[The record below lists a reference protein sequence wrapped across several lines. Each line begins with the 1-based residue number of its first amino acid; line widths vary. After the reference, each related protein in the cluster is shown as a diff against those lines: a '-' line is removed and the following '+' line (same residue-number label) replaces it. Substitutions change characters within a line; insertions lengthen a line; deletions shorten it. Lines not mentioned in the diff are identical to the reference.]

1 MKEIIKIVKSF
12 EDSSVLPEGVSETIQ
27 NWAQE
32 PRGGFLIML
41 LGILGA
47 SLIGNTLTGSGIL
60 RTGEGIVRA
69 GYGSKIKDNR
79 YKIDF

>member
-1 MKEIIKIVKSF
+1 
-12 EDSSVLPEGVSETIQ
+12 
-27 NWAQE
+27 
-32 PRGGFLIML
+32 ML